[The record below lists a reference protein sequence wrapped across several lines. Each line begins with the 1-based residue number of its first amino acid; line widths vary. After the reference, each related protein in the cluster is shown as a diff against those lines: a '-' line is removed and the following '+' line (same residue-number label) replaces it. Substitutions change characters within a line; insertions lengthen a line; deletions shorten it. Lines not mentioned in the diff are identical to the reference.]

1 MAKKWSLE
9 PRSSF
14 PDTFM
19 NIGYGVA
26 AIPALGLLV
35 TSDIAKNT
43 LVVWKWDLVTGS
55 EEGPPGGPGGPGG
68 RHGLSFIYTLGGSDS
83 PAPMRFRFVCGHH
96 GSGIMAVLPRLHD
109 DTPSPCEQ
117 PLVLVTDA
125 GNDTVHIIDVV
136 GRTHAGYLAAPGT
149 IVGPRGIAI
158 HQRAWT
164 SRSGSRSKSKSE
176 SGQRSTLVAVTAWK
190 NQHAGHHVVVLYEN
204 NGPVWDKVR
213 VIGGNFGFPG
223 SVKGQMHQ
231 PYGVRISKDG
241 TQVCVCDKQN
251 SRVIFFSAEEGSV
264 LRQVIVIDP
273 STDPGVGEPSDLEEV
288 EGGWLF
294 ASFLRGRGIWYIP
307 NGDGDKTS
315 PVDFHRVGDHR
326 VGDVQHP
333 VSITPVPGLGL
344 VVRTFLSLGSGKSCL
359 QVFKTPDACRMHRNM
374 SCIRAAWIRA
384 VVQGALVHGA
394 GVGCPV

>member
-1 MAKKWSLE
+1 MCKH
-9 PRSSF
+9 
-14 PDTFM
+14 
-19 NIGYGVA
+19 N
-26 AIPALGLLV
+26 
-35 TSDIAKNT
+35 
-43 LVVWKWDLVTGS
+43 
-55 EEGPPGGPGGPGG
+55 
-68 RHGLSFIYTLGGSDS
+68 
-83 PAPMRFRFVCGHH
+83 

-109 DTPSPCEQ
+109 DTPSPSEQ

-158 HQRAWT
+158 HQRAWS

-190 NQHAGHHVVVLYEN
+190 NQYAGHHVVVLYEN
-204 NGPVWDKVR
+204 NGPVWEKVR

-251 SRVIFFSAEEGSV
+251 NRIIFFSAEEGSV
-264 LRQVIVIDP
+264 LRQVIVTDP
-273 STDPGVGEPSDLEEV
+273 SSAPDVGNGEPSDLEEV

-294 ASFLRGRGIWYIP
+294 ASFLRGRGIWYMP
-307 NGDGDKTS
+307 NGDGNKTS
-315 PVDFHRVGDHR
+315 PVDFHR

-333 VSITPVPGLGL
+333 VSITPCLAWGWSCERFCYWGQETRACKCSRPRRVPYAQEH
-344 VVRTFLSLGSGKSCL
+344 VMH
-359 QVFKTPDACRMHRNM
+359 PCRMDQGCCARW
-374 SCIRAAWIRA
+374 SCPWRGRGLPRVVYCFVVFCLFPYCPLFCLYGCRYVCFSFVQTQTRAFLKVELKRHQKIPSVRA
-384 VVQGALVHGA
+384 HTHSSDRHVTSCCQRG
-394 GVGCPV
+394 PF